1 MNYNEALEYI
11 HSVMWMGSRP
21 GLSRTVELLERL
33 GNPEKDIKFVHVAG
47 TNGKGS
53 TCSML
58 NSVLIEAGYNV
69 GLYTSPYIVRF
80 NERMQVN
87 GTPIADSELAELTEI
102 VKPHAES
109 MEDKPTEFELITALS
124 FLYFKRHNCDVVVL
138 EVGMGGRLDSTN
150 VIESPLVSVI
160 TGVAVDH
167 IAVLGNTVPQI
178 AVEKAGIIKKGRP
191 VVYGGRD
198 DSAFEVISEKAKE
211 CRSELTRTKL
221 DTIKI
226 NSVGIEGI
234 DFDYSGYNNLK
245 LSLCGSY
252 QPENAA
258 TVIET
263 VGALRSCGFEI
274 SEKQL
279 RDGLKNA
286 RWRARFEVLSTDP
299 VVVFDGS
306 HNLQGITGAVGSIK
320 QFFGDNK
327 VVLLMGVLADKD
339 YRDMVALLAPLSE
352 CAFTITPDSPRA
364 LKSKDLA
371 SVFSDFGVR
380 STSFDEI
387 EEGVAVAYEMAK
399 TQNMPLVMLG
409 SLYMYGDVYNAFE
422 KTKKNVENHTIQ
434 K

>member
-1 MNYNEALEYI
+1 MNYSEALEYI
-11 HSVMWMGSRP
+11 HSVAWMGSRP
-21 GLSRTVELLERL
+21 GLSRTLELLRRL
-33 GNPEKDIKFVHVAG
+33 GNPEKDLRFVHVAG

-58 NSVLIEAGYNV
+58 DSVLRVAGYKV

-80 NERMQVN
+80 NERMCVN
-87 GTPIADSELAELTEI
+87 GEPISDSELACLTEI
-102 VKPHAES
+102 VKPIAET

-167 IAVLGNTVPQI
+167 IAVLGNTVPEI
-178 AVEKAGIIKKGRP
+178 AVEKAGIIKEGRP

-198 DSAFEVISEKAKE
+198 DSAFDVISKKAEE
-211 CRSELTRTKL
+211 CNSALTRTKL
-221 DTIKI
+221 DTVKI

-245 LSLCGSY
+245 ISLCGSY

-263 VGALRSCGFEI
+263 VGVLNNCGFAI
-274 SEKQL
+274 SEEQL
-279 RDGLKNA
+279 RKGLNNA
-286 RWRARFEVLSTDP
+286 RWRARFEVLSTEPP
-299 VVVFDGS
+299 VIFDGS

-320 QFFGDNK
+320 SFFGDQK
-327 VVLLMGVLADKD
+327 VNLLMGVLADKD
-339 YRDMVALLAPLSE
+339 YREMVSLLAPRAE
-352 CAFTITPDSPRA
+352 RVFAVMPDSPRA
-364 LKSKDLA
+364 LKAEDLA
-371 SVFSDFGVR
+371 TVFGSFGVEA
-380 STSFDEI
+380 TSFDNI
-387 EEGVAVAYEMAK
+387 ESGVFAAFESSK
-399 TQNMPLVMLG
+399 TQNIPLVMLG
-409 SLYMYGDVYNAFE
+409 SLYMYGDVFKAFE
-422 KTKKNVENHTIQ
+422 NTQ

>member
-11 HSVMWMGSRP
+11 HSVAWMGSRP
-21 GLSRTVELLERL
+21 GLSRTVELLKLL

-58 NSVLIEAGYNV
+58 NSVLIEAGCNV

-87 GTPIADSELAELTEI
+87 GEPISDNELAELTEI
-102 VKPHAES
+102 VKPLAES

-167 IAVLGNTVPQI
+167 IAVLGTTVPQI
-178 AVEKAGIIKKGRP
+178 AVEKAGIIKEGRP

-211 CRSELTRTKL
+211 CSSELTRTKL

-234 DFDYSGYNNLK
+234 NFDYSGYNNLEI
-245 LSLCGSY
+245 SLCGSY

-263 VGALRSCGFEI
+263 VRALRECGFEI
-274 SEKQL
+274 TENQL
-279 RDGLKNA
+279 RAGLKNA

-299 VVVFDGS
+299 VVIFDGS

-320 QFFGDNK
+320 EFFGDDK

-339 YRDMVALLAPLSE
+339 YRDMVSLLAPLAES
-352 CAFTITPDSPRA
+352 AFTVMPNSPRA
-364 LKSKDLA
+364 LKSDELA
-371 SVFSDFGVR
+371 KVFANFNVNA
-380 STSFDEI
+380 TPFDDI
-387 EEGVAVAYEMAK
+387 ESGVASAYERAK

-409 SLYMYGDVYNAFE
+409 SLYMYGDVYNAFKKIE
-422 KTKKNVENHTIQ
+422 KIRD
-434 K
+434 